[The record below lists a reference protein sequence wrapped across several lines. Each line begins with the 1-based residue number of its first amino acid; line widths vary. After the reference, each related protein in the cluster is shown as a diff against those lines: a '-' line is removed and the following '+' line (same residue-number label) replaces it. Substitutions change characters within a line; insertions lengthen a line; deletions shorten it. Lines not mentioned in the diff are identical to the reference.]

1 MENMITEEN
10 MNILDQFS
18 RFLIVDPEHAKYL
31 LKEYVDQDNPDKKIT
46 SVDNKRYRKR
56 FDFDKLEKIFGDFS
70 KATLMLG
77 PLKFKDFLWTGII
90 ESLNS
95 ILIFRSDLESEYD
108 KIVKSIDD
116 PIQSDTIISDR
127 DLRHILTLYHAV
139 HLFIGFTAPL
149 LAAACRNIQMSITYF
164 DPKFMQEVN
173 TEKSHLSDFIDSAFT
188 CKHWLECQENK
199 NYQNNDRSIL
209 CRGVCVEIS
218 CGLLFIKDAITNF
231 MDFVT
236 YARDYVK
243 EL

>member
-1 MENMITEEN
+1 
-10 MNILDQFS
+10 MNIFDQFS
-18 RFLIVDPEHAKYL
+18 RFSIISPEHSKYL
-31 LKEYVDQDNPDKKIT
+31 LKEYVNQDNSNQKIT
-46 SVDNKRYRKR
+46 SVDDREYRKR

-116 PIQSDTIISDR
+116 TIQSDIMVSDR

-149 LAAACRNIQMSITYF
+149 LAAACRNIQMTITHF
-164 DPKFMQEVN
+164 DPKFVQEIS
-173 TEKSHLSDFIDSAFT
+173 TEKSHLSDFIDSAST

-209 CRGVCVEIS
+209 YRGVCVEIS
-218 CGLLFIKDAITNF
+218 CGLLFIKEVIIDFT
-231 MDFVT
+231 DFVT

-243 EL
+243 KF